1 MILKWKQKFKKL
13 NIFLYVHI
21 YIVLPIVAMKR
32 VRSSG
37 NGLDSMHFNKEKKN
51 KLDMETVKV
60 YLN

>member
-37 NGLDSMHFNKEKKN
+37 NGLD
-51 KLDMETVKV
+51 
-60 YLN
+60 